1 MHKKKNNA
9 INKSASNYKNMSAQP
24 RQIETRTSTIEA
36 LSPVIDLT
44 QLQADLDARYTNEE
58 VANFHALLSAV
69 TGYDE

>member
-1 MHKKKNNA
+1 
-9 INKSASNYKNMSAQP
+9 MSAQP